1 VARKDVYQI
10 LPADVK
16 CGAGVS
22 IKDDT
27 VAAIEEAYQGAVSQI
42 GGSASFIYV
51 SMTATHDHE
60 AGLAKIREM
69 ARGVPY
75 TGCTTCQG
83 VLIGT
88 RSERTNHKVAGV
100 WVMHD
105 PEGDFECY
113 NFELTDDPLQAAE
126 KGKAD
131 ATEAAPAKKKKPRI
145 DAYEA
150 CRFILIF
157 YIASGHFI
165 ATATKNPLILKL
177 VSQINVLVGGF
188 FALSGYLAAYTTTEL
203 GVLRPPKCEDR
214 LDNAVKFVV
223 PRVLGFWMLHVFVLL
238 LFSPMFFWVDATYS
252 GPLVALWHGFI
263 SVFMLQSWFPL
274 SAEVWN
280 APTWFLS
287 ALSFAFMVLPY
298 ALRILAGQKKSE
310 LRRTLVILTL
320 LGLIPKIGYSYD
332 LRGAW
337 GIMEGVM
344 SARSHPNYALFN
356 NVRFSPFAALG
367 EVLMGAAACRL
378 VMLDTDEEKATG
390 SALIPLAAMVGL
402 VVARAMGLV
411 SMNDMIVRAL
421 VFIPL
426 FLVFLMRLHRTSVGP
441 GGADNPLVK
450 ILNNRVLQWLGGI
463 SFPIFIVHGPIGQV
477 FYKKAVATKLFGGS
491 LARYGPGMFGVWWI
505 VVIAFSW
512 LLNEFYVKSDT
523 VKKASA
529 NLGNAICA
537 RLL

>member
-1 VARKDVYQI
+1 MTGFAWLCRADGLSGVVARRAQYRPHIIPFGVI
-10 LPADVK
+10 GVLFVGTSWTFSPPMTAVRSPAVETGGST
-16 CGAGVS
+16 GAGRAASVNTPVS
-22 IKDDT
+22 PPASGPSGVHKGTEKPESAYDVGTIALT
-27 VAAIEEAYQGAVSQI
+27 LCVAAWHLQSGRSAV
-42 GGSASFIYV
+42 A
-51 SMTATHDHE
+51 
-60 AGLAKIREM
+60 
-69 ARGVPY
+69 
-75 TGCTTCQG
+75 
-83 VLIGT
+83 
-88 RSERTNHKVAGV
+88 
-100 WVMHD
+100 
-105 PEGDFECY
+105 
-113 NFELTDDPLQAAE
+113 LQAAE

-298 ALRILAGQKKSE
+298 GLRILAGQKKSE

-320 LGLIPKIGYSYD
+320 LSLIPKIGYSYD

-402 VVARAMGLV
+402 VVARALGLV